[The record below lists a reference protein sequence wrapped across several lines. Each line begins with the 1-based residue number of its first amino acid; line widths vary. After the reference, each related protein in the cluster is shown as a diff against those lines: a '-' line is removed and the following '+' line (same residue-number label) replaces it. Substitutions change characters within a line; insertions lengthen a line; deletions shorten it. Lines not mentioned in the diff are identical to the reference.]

1 MSDKP
6 VEKKEGA
13 ERADDRINISSNK
26 DVFFYV
32 DLAKKLLADPERPDV
47 LELTGLGSSIST
59 VVSVADILREQD
71 LATVSKLETGMSG
84 RTNRTAKIQCW
95 VKKNA
100 GFEDAYKKQLEEK
113 AAKLKARVESAKN
126 QAFVFIKPHAN
137 TAEVKKLVKE
147 TLEAKGINITS
158 QGTIK
163 AETIDK
169 KKLIDQHY
177 YAIASKATILK
188 PKDLNVPADKFK
200 SNFGLGWEEALEK
213 GIVFN
218 AMDACAKLGLDAEG
232 LDAEWA
238 KAKKAGKLVKFGGGF
253 YCGLL
258 EIEGKDPVYVF
269 NGFFMSMRS
278 KFTMPGLAIYYYSVE
293 WDPAT
298 LKWADFRG
306 KVLGPTDPAEA
317 PADSLRGLIAA
328 DWEKLGLKEAPNV
341 GDNGV
346 HASASP
352 FEGLAE
358 RMNWLSESVDRNAF
372 GKILTASGIH
382 RKVIKEWSVDPQVK
396 LGEGDKTGSLFDT
409 VEDLDAAECVAKLVE
424 LAAANKEE

>member
-1 MSDKP
+1 MSDAKQ

-32 DLAKKLLADPERPDV
+32 DLAKKLLADAERPDV

-100 GFEDAYKKQLEEK
+100 GFEEAYKKQLEEK
-113 AAKLKARVESAKN
+113 AAKLKTRVESAKN
-126 QAFVFIKPHAN
+126 QAFVFIKPHAV
-137 TAEVKKLVKE
+137 TADVKKLVKE
-147 TLEAKGINITS
+147 TLTAKGVTITGEGS
-158 QGTIK
+158 IK

-177 YAIASKATILK
+177 YAIASKATILQ

-200 SNFGLGWEEALEK
+200 GQFGLGWDEALEK
-213 GIVFN
+213 GCVYN
-218 AMDACAKLGLDAEG
+218 AMDACKKLDLDADGLDT
-232 LDAEWA
+232 EWA

-253 YCGLL
+253 YCGLI
-258 EIEGKDPVYVF
+258 EIEGKEPAYVF
-269 NGFFMSMRS
+269 NGFFMSMRT
-278 KFTMPGLAIYYYSVE
+278 KFTKPGLTIYYYTVE
-293 WDPAT
+293 WDAAD

-317 PADSLRGLIAA
+317 PADSLRGKVFS
-328 DWEKLGLKEAPNV
+328 DWEKLGLSEVPNV

-372 GKILTASGIH
+372 GKILTASSIP
-382 RKVIKEWSVDPQVK
+382 RKVIKEWSVDPQVN
-396 LGEGDKTGSLFDT
+396 LGDKKGSLFDS
-409 VEDLDAAECVAKLVE
+409 VEDLDAAECVDKLVK
-424 LAAANKEE
+424 LANLNKEE